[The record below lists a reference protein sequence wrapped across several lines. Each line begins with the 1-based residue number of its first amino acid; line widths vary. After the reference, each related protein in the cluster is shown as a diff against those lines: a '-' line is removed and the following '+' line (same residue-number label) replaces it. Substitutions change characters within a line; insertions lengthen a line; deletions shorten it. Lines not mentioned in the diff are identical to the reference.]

1 MRRVWVIRG
10 GEETDLVD
18 AFVEG
23 GYIAVEYPDIT
34 DGRTLDTYDVTE
46 RLRARGW
53 TVPEARAEMFE
64 QFVHRIGIGDL
75 VVLPDTSRR
84 EVVVGRV
91 DGGYAFHGFLEPE
104 AHRHRR
110 EVVWVGRHAV
120 GLLPESARDIT
131 RQRTTLTERSSA
143 ALLAHVESVERGEVG
158 RDAHAL
164 VAPAAPRAS
173 RQPRTTSASPRR
185 AAATAKPVAPT
196 DRTCPGCFLQ
206 KAVGQFRDGSDL
218 CIDCE

>member
-1 MRRVWVIRG
+1 MRG
-10 GEETDLVD
+10 GEENDLID

-34 DGRTLDTYDVTE
+34 DGRTVDTYDVTE

-64 QFVHRIGIGDL
+64 QFVHRIALGDL

-91 DGGYAFHGFLEPE
+91 DGAYAFHGFLDAES
-104 AHRHRR
+104 HRHRR
-110 EVVWVGRHAV
+110 EVTWLGRHAV
-120 GLLPESARDIT
+120 GLLPESSRDIT
-131 RQRTTLTERSSA
+131 RQRTLLTERSSA

-158 RDAHAL
+158 RDPHQL
-164 VAPAAPRAS
+164 VAPAPTRTP
-173 RQPRTTSASPRR
+173 RQPRAPRTS
-185 AAATAKPVAPT
+185 TAKATKAAKPT
-196 DRTCPGCFLQ
+196 PPSDRTCPGCYLQ

>member
-10 GEETDLVD
+10 GEEIDLVD
-18 AFVEG
+18 AFVDG
-23 GYIAVEYPDIT
+23 GYIAVEYPDVT
-34 DGRTLDTYDVTE
+34 DGRTVDTYDVTE

-75 VVLPDTSRR
+75 VVLPDLARR
-84 EVVVGRV
+84 EVVIGRV
-91 DGGYAFHGFLEPE
+91 ESAYTFHGLLDPE
-104 AHRHRR
+104 SHRHRR
-110 EVVWVGRHAV
+110 EVTWVGRHAV
-120 GLLPESARDIT
+120 GLLPESSRDIT

-143 ALLAHVESVERGEVG
+143 ALLAHAEAVERGEAG
-158 RDAHAL
+158 RDPRQL
-164 VAPAAPRAS
+164 VPPVPPRTV
-173 RQPRTTSASPRR
+173 RQPRAPRVAAS
-185 AAATAKPVAPT
+185 AAAAKATPPSH
-196 DRTCPGCFLQ
+196 RTCPSCYLQ